1 MTSRSAGAR
10 SSFVFKKIKL
20 ALCNI
25 LYDILFGAHYYCC
38 REFFLTQFTDDENL
52 EETTMLEVDLA
63 KLSVNEKKSNTVV
76 PGRSQHTWLVLLI
89 LLFHP
94 AQVSSAIRR
103 TGLALPHYIER
114 FQQQFLKH

>member
-1 MTSRSAGAR
+1 MHIISVAE
-10 SSFVFKKIKL
+10 SFFSHNLLLQRVLSHTI
-20 ALCNI
+20 C
-25 LYDILFGAHYYCC
+25 CC